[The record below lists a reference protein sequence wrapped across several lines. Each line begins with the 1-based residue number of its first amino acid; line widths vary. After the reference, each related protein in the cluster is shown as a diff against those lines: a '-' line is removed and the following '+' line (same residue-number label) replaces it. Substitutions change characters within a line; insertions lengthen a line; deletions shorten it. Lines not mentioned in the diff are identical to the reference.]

1 MMRFGRKKVAR
12 KKFYGAK
19 QPMNIWD
26 VNVANTVVSKF
37 IETKSNSN
45 YLIGYLDKVIKPLV
59 LIFPKMSGYVK
70 IFKDTDGN
78 KDNKLMSFL

>member
-1 MMRFGRKKVAR
+1 MMRFDRKKVAR
-12 KKFYGAK
+12 EKFYGAK

>member
-1 MMRFGRKKVAR
+1 MAR
-12 KKFYGAK
+12 EKFYGAK

>member
-12 KKFYGAK
+12 EKFYGAK